1 MADDFAAS
9 VSTTGSVAVRG
20 STSGQLETV
29 GDRDWFAI
37 TLSAGN
43 QYSFKLDP
51 GTTNG
56 LQDPYLRLFSTG
68 GTTKLA
74 ENDDANGLGSQIDF
88 NITATGTYY
97 LEAGSGTNP
106 DEQVVGS
113 GMGSYILSATT
124 TGDDYSAVVGTTG
137 RITVGNESVGE
148 LEIAG
153 DSDWFA
159 VTLTAGKEYLF
170 TLNSGATDGLTDPL
184 LSLYRS
190 DSSLVTSNDDSDGLN
205 SQITHTAA
213 TTGTYYLGASSGMN
227 GNGTGSYALNASL
240 VPPDTTSATDD
251 YSAASSTTG
260 RVVVGGAS
268 TGQLEVAGDSD
279 WFAISLTAGK
289 QYVFTLNSGA
299 TDGLADP
306 LLSLYR
312 TDGSL
317 VTSNDDDAADGLDST
332 IAFAATATGTY
343 YLGASSGTNG
353 SGTGSYA
360 LNASEAITDDYLA
373 TTNTSGRVAPGSSTS
388 GQLETTGDSDW
399 FAVNL
404 TAGQLYAFALD
415 SGTTNGLADPFLGLY
430 NSSGT
435 LITSDDDGNGSNAA
449 LSYTATATGTY
460 YLGASSS
467 PRSTGAGTG
476 SYTVSTSL
484 PSVDGVVIVGGT
496 TSADTISSGASDES
510 IDGGLGLDSVVFG
523 GSAGD
528 YAVTPSGSGFAV
540 ARTTGGNDTHALT
553 NVERLQFSDG
563 KIALDM
569 AVTQSGGEVALLI
582 GAVLG
587 KASLTDATLVGQLLP
602 FFDAGNTM
610 KNAADALVNSGIMDQ
625 LAGGSSTNAYVNM
638 LFLAIVG
645 EAATPDTTAALASL
659 IDSGAYSK
667 ADFLATVAE
676 LSLNQDNVGLVGL
689 QQTGIAY
696 L

>member
-1 MADDFAAS
+1 MADDFAES
-9 VSTTGSVAVRG
+9 VSTTGSIAVRG
-20 STSGQLETV
+20 STTGQLETV
-29 GDRDWFAI
+29 GDRDWFSI
-37 TLSAGN
+37 ILSAGN

-51 GTTNG
+51 AATNG
-56 LQDPYLRLFSTG
+56 LQDPYLRLFSIG
-68 GTTKLA
+68 GTTMLA
-74 ENDDANGLGSQIDF
+74 ENDDANGLGSQIDIT
-88 NITATGTYY
+88 ITATGTYY

-106 DEQVVGS
+106 DVQAVGS
-113 GMGSYILSATT
+113 RMGNYILSATT
-124 TGDDYSAVVGTTG
+124 TGDDYSAGVGTTG
-137 RITVGNESVGE
+137 RITIGGSSIGE
-148 LEIAG
+148 LETAG

-159 VTLTAGKEYLF
+159 VSLTAGKDYVF
-170 TLNSGATDGLTDPL
+170 TLNSGATDGLADPL

-190 DSSLVTSNDDSDGLN
+190 DGSLVTSNDDSDGLN

-213 TTGTYYLGASSGMN
+213 TTGTYYLGASSGIN
-227 GNGTGSYALNASL
+227 GNGTGSYTLNASL
-240 VPPDTTSATDD
+240 VPPDTTAATDD
-251 YSAASSTTG
+251 YSAATSTTG
-260 RVVVGGAS
+260 RVTAGGTS
-268 TGQLEVAGDSD
+268 TGQLEAAGDSD

-289 QYVFTLNSGA
+289 QYVFTLNSGS

-317 VTSNDDDAADGLDST
+317 ITSNDDFDGLNAQIT
-332 IAFAATATGTY
+332 FTATATGTY
-343 YLGASSGTNG
+343 YLGAGSGTNG
-353 SGTGSYA
+353 SGTGSYT
-360 LNASEAITDDYLA
+360 LDASLAITDDYLA
-373 TTNTSGRVAPGSSTS
+373 TIKTTGQVVPGSSAS

-404 TAGQLYAFALD
+404 TAGQLYTFTLD
-415 SGTTNGLADPFLGLY
+415 SGTTNGLADPFLSLY
-430 NSSGT
+430 NGSGT
-435 LITSDDDGNGSNAA
+435 LITSDDDGNAPNAS
-449 LSYTATATGTY
+449 LTYTAAATGTY

-467 PRSTGAGTG
+467 PRGTGAGTG
-476 SYTVSTSL
+476 SYTVSASL
-484 PSVDGVVIVGGT
+484 PSVNGVVIVSGT
-496 TSADTISSGASDES
+496 TSADTISSGTSDES
-510 IDGGLGLDSVVFG
+510 IDGGLGLDSIVFG
-523 GSAGD
+523 GSFGN
-528 YAVTPSGSGFAV
+528 YSVTPSGSGFAV
-540 ARTTGGNDTHALT
+540 VGNTGGNDTHTLI
-553 NVERLQFSDG
+553 NVERLQFSDV

-569 AVTQSGGEVALLI
+569 AITQSGGEVALLI

-638 LFLAIVG
+638 LFQAIVG

-667 ADFLATVAE
+667 ADFLAAVTG
-676 LSLNQDNVGLVGL
+676 LPLNQDNVGLVGL